1 MAEEY
6 DSSNITILEMPEGI
20 RQRLGMFIGGTS
32 SRGFMGLLKSLFTH
46 AFSQIQTNDILINF
60 GDDFSGSIRL
70 SNIKTPID
78 NNWFNSNFF
87 ETRFNWDLEVL
98 NAVSERFTVKF
109 FDKKGKSL
117 NEQYFEKGELKHGSF
132 ENKKHK
138 TDTLIIDFQ
147 LDTQIWKDFSNW
159 NIQYI
164 LKEIWDF
171 AFLFKMIK
179 FDINYTEGGQ
189 LCRVVYQFPNGLK
202 DRIDIEKLKGM
213 YPTHGDIWLEKT
225 FGNFTLEA
233 AFAFKGIWVDKPFL
247 MSYVNIDDTFEEGS
261 HVEGLLK
268 GIARGLTVCCRK
280 IDPTFPKIS
289 THSVRESIY
298 AAVRVQME
306 SPNYKGSVR
315 QALNN
320 PEIVE
325 PIAKYV
331 SKMLIQHIEQDADWR
346 TRLTPDAGILYPL
359 SK

>member
-1 MAEEY
+1 MEEY
-6 DSSNITILEMPEGI
+6 DSSHITILDI
-20 RQRLGMFIGGTS
+20 REAVRLRPAMYVGYLTN
-32 SRGFMGLLKSLFTH
+32 RGFIELLKNLFHH
-46 AFSQIQTNDILINF
+46 AFKHTQTNEVLIEF
-60 GDDFSGSIRL
+60 EDDYSAKIRL
-70 SNIKTPID
+70 KNLKTPIAG
-78 NNWFNSNFF
+78 NWFHANFDN
-87 ETRFNWDLEVL
+87 RFYSDLVVL
-98 NAVSERFTVKF
+98 NGLSEQFTIRFL
-109 FDKKGKSL
+109 DKKGNCEK
-117 NEQYFEKGELKHGSF
+117 EQYFEKGELKQGRF
-132 ENKKHK
+132 ESKKYKIHI
-138 TDTLIIDFQ
+138 LELEFQ
-147 LDTQIWKDFSNW
+147 LDTYIWKDFPNW
-159 NIQYI
+159 NIQYMVR
-164 LKEIWDF
+164 EIWDF
-171 AFLFKMIK
+171 AFLFKTVKI
-179 FDINYTEGGQ
+179 DLYYTEGVQ
-189 LCRVVYQFPNGLK
+189 FCHVVYQFPNGLK

-213 YPTHGDIWLEKT
+213 YPTLGDIWLEKT
-225 FGNFTLEA
+225 FKNFTLET